1 MKNTLTNRK
10 CEELFYPQKS
20 EDVRSHSNN
29 SIENATPSNGT
40 SPEASYKEVP
50 PPPPTKSSDSKS
62 SKRSTSTVRQKN
74 KQSEV

>member
-50 PPPPTKSSDSKS
+50 PPPNHQILRALREALLP
-62 SKRSTSTVRQKN
+62 
-74 KQSEV
+74 

>member
-50 PPPPTKSSDSKS
+50 PL
-62 SKRSTSTVRQKN
+62 RIIRF
-74 KQSEV
+74 

>member
-50 PPPPTKSSDSKS
+50 PP
-62 SKRSTSTVRQKN
+62 RIIRF
-74 KQSEV
+74 

>member
-20 EDVRSHSNN
+20 EDVRSHSND

-50 PPPPTKSSDSKS
+50 PPPPESSDSKS

>member
-50 PPPPTKSSDSKS
+50 PPPPPPNHQIL
-62 SKRSTSTVRQKN
+62 RALR
-74 KQSEV
+74 EALLP

>member
-50 PPPPTKSSDSKS
+50 PPPPPNHQIL
-62 SKRSTSTVRQKN
+62 RALR
-74 KQSEV
+74 EALLP

>member
-20 EDVRSHSNN
+20 EDVRSHSND

-50 PPPPTKSSDSKS
+50 PPPESSDSKS